1 MRVERRLMGKLWF
14 VRLLGQ
20 LRQQRRLLFVLLEWR
35 MLGIEWWQLGIERR
49 KLGRILLLRPC
60 VLDAVRS
67 DGARQLRR
75 RPRLGRRRLPPLAAR
90 SRSLMPVIFS

>member
-35 MLGIEWWQLGIERR
+35 VLGIEWWQLGIERR
-49 KLGRILLLRPC
+49 KLGRILLLRPGL
-60 VLDAVRS
+60 LDAVRS
-67 DGARQLRR
+67 DGADSSADDRASGAGAS
-75 RPRLGRRRLPPLAAR
+75 RPGRRVLAA
-90 SRSLMPVIFS
+90 